1 MSEVKDERERQH
13 GDDYLI
19 LAAHYALDL
28 FLNDRSD
35 KRGIFDA
42 IVLLEYCL
50 TKSKFNYVAKLL
62 LIRLYF
68 ELGVCQRSLDLAD
81 SLDIKQIQR
90 DTLSYLF
97 TTNLES
103 YGGMGSAI
111 RRLKQ
116 VLTIYDKNQSETPEM
131 ILQAFKFGSF
141 SKIPEFID
149 FKKRLDYSIQRAVTH
164 RQIFRAELLS
174 CATLAET
181 IQKVTEFSL
190 EDLSL
195 DGHCPFLSSF
205 ILM

>member
-1 MSEVKDERERQH
+1 LV
-13 GDDYLI
+13 
-19 LAAHYALDL
+19 LAAHYALDP

-35 KRGIFDA
+35 RRGIFDA
-42 IVLLEYCL
+42 IVLLEFCL

-68 ELGVCQRSLDLAD
+68 ELGVCQRPLDLAD

-103 YGGMGSAI
+103 FGGMRSAFQ
-111 RRLKQ
+111 RLKH
-116 VLTIYDKNQSETPEM
+116 VLTIYAKNQSDTPEM

-149 FKKRLDYSIQRAVTH
+149 FKKRLDYSIQRAVAH
-164 RQIFRAELLS
+164 RQIFRTEILGS
-174 CATLAET
+174 TTLAET

-195 DGHCPFLSSF
+195 DGHCPFLSNSS
-205 ILM
+205 